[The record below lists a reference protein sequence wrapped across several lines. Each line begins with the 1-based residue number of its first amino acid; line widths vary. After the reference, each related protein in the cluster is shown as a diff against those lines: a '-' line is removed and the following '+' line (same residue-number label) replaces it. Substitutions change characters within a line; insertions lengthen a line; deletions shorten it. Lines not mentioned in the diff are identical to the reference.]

1 MTCKKN
7 FVLLGLMGT
16 ALLGLNGCQ
25 SQTYKPWQTEDSRVE
40 NGAAVAQSAEQAS
53 ESAQIQTYTPAEL
66 ATESAPDAPP
76 PMVVREADS
85 HLASGATAA
94 TVSTEDLVVES
105 TPVPVSMPQQA
116 DVPPPVQTSETLEP
130 QAYRATAPAKTTGDV
145 LLIQSIQSTAA
156 IQTPRKGLNMADVR
170 STFGN
175 PVSEGRRVGDPPITR
190 WEYNGFS
197 VYFEHDRVLHSVVHR
212 PTRN

>member
-1 MTCKKN
+1 MTRKKN
-7 FVLLGLMGT
+7 IVLLGFMGT

-25 SQTYKPWQTEDSRVE
+25 SQAYQPWQAEDSRLE
-40 NGAAVAQSAEQAS
+40 NEAAGAQTADQTYEP
-53 ESAQIQTYTPAEL
+53 AQIQTYSPAEL
-66 ATESAPDAPP
+66 ETESAPDAPP

-85 HLASGATAA
+85 PLASSATDE
-94 TVSTEDLVVES
+94 TVSPEDLVVES
-105 TPVPVSMPQQA
+105 APVPASMPAQA
-116 DVPPPVQTSETLEP
+116 EVSPSVQMGNT
-130 QAYRATAPAKTTGDV
+130 QAPHTYTTAPATTSGDV
-145 LLIQSIQSTAA
+145 LLLQSIQSTASM
-156 IQTPRKGLNMADVR
+156 QTPRKGLSMADVR

-175 PVSEGRRVGDPPITR
+175 PASEGRRVGDPPITR